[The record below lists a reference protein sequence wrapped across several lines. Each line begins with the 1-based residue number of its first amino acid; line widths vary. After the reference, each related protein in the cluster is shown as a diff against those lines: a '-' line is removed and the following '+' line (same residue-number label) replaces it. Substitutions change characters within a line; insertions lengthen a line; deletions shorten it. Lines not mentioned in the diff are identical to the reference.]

1 MTNCVMQ
8 KKSQDEHYLCM
19 NDLRDLNTLFNHL
32 ILLNSSTSPK
42 RSILSS
48 MTTPSRKTIN

>member
-8 KKSQDEHYLCM
+8 KKSQDEHYLCI

-48 MTTPSRKTIN
+48 MTTTSRKTIN